1 MKIENQHSD
10 RECNCKLIFK
20 LNLEMAS
27 KRKVNV
33 SDYDLLQTLGT
44 GSFGRVRLTKEKTTG
59 KYYALKIFK
68 KHDIIKLKQV
78 DHVMNEKAYANSL
91 LPNSFLK
98 WFSGISWL
106 WSSMSCSFC
115 ICRNVTSNSGNCCRF
130 NPAWGHIFIFLFYF
144 KWGVQFDNHLID
156 RVTAP

>member
-1 MKIENQHSD
+1 MV
-10 RECNCKLIFK
+10 
-20 LNLEMAS
+20 S

-44 GSFGRVRLTKEKTTG
+44 GSFDRVRLAKEKATG
-59 KYYALKIFK
+59 KYYALKILK
-68 KHDIIKLKQV
+68 KHNIIKLKQV
-78 DHVMNEKAYANSL
+78 DHVMNEKANAYSL

-98 WFSGISWL
+98 WFSGISSL

-130 NPAWGHIFIFLFYF
+130 NPVWSHIFIKFLYSYF
-144 KWGVQFDNHLID
+144 ILNEVFNLI
-156 RVTAP
+156 TI